1 MVWKVFLVSNTLW
14 PEGYWMGLGRPF
26 SPKLLEWLWVIKTLL
41 YTNLGVDRQ
50 EERKWGRR
58 KEREGGTLVALV
70 RCNRRFRKT
79 LWKEGLLLPDIF
91 KLVISSLLNAEI
103 FFMKLIPIL
112 ESALY
117 SLEIK
122 HFFTVYGLVFLHHF
136 QL

>member
-1 MVWKVFLVSNTLW
+1 M
-14 PEGYWMGLGRPF
+14 
-26 SPKLLEWLWVIKTLL
+26 
-41 YTNLGVDRQ
+41 
-50 EERKWGRR
+50 RK
-58 KEREGGTLVALV
+58 KEREGGRTLVSLV
-70 RCNRRFRKT
+70 KCNRRFRKT

-122 HFFTVYGLVFLHHF
+122 HFFTGYGLVFLHNF